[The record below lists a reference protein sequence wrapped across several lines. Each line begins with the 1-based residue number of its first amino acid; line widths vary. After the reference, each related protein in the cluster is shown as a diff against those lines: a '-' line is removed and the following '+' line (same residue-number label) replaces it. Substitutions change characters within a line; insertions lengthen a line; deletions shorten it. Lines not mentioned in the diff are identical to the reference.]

1 MLSLFAVMEPN
12 PKCPQ
17 CHGTGIIE
25 LFTSVIACECLF
37 FQTASA
43 YLMRPPKANVSV
55 DDAWWDAFNDHGN
68 GD

>member
-1 MLSLFAVMEPN
+1 MKPD

-17 CHGTGIIE
+17 CHGTGRIE

-37 FQTASA
+37 FKWNP
-43 YLMRPPKANVSV
+43 RPSQVAPLELPT
-55 DDAWWDAFNDHGN
+55 DDDWWQAFNDHGN